1 MISNSTDFSLHAL
14 EARFEMQ
21 CIDRIE
27 SGGINERQM
36 ITDDGCGGGGGYSYY
51 GNSWDNLGSGEG
63 YVGTYQTASDGSGAM
78 LDDGSYTDGSTGAF
92 PSYQT
97 SQVNPDLC
105 RNGTGFPEFCAPTPQ
120 RSRCTVCRC

>member
-1 MISNSTDFSLHAL
+1 MQNTLNFSIVEL

-21 CIDRIE
+21 RLCQETIISDTP
-27 SGGINERQM
+27 QL
-36 ITDDGCGGGGGYSYY
+36 DDCGNGGGGYSYY

-105 RNGTGFPEFCAPTPQ
+105 RDGTGFPEFCAPTPQ